1 MLANLCLRTPH
12 FCLRDDVLFLQPPFA
27 RGEQSSPLAPQPA
40 MVSAAQVATYE
51 ALRAVLQ
58 HEEPAYIETLKRD
71 VERARME
78 AEDIR
83 AAALR
88 GAQRGALT
96 NVADPLDEMET
107 TAGESEEEEDG
118 LHCVLCSSTDG
129 TNRFFFNMEP
139 EGRWV
144 GLPEGARI
152 VCSVCFRQDMGRIE
166 SFF

>member
-1 MLANLCLRTPH
+1 
-12 FCLRDDVLFLQPPFA
+12 
-27 RGEQSSPLAPQPA
+27 

-88 GAQRGALT
+88 GAQREALT
-96 NVADPLDEMET
+96 NVADPLDDLVET
-107 TAGESEEEEDG
+107 TAGESEDEQAAF
-118 LHCVLCSSTDG
+118 CVLCGSADG
-129 TNRFFFNMEP
+129 NDRSFFNMQP
-139 EGRWV
+139 EGRWAWLTP
-144 GLPEGARI
+144 GGRI
-152 VCSVCFRQDMGRIE
+152 VCSVCFRQDMGRVE

>member
-1 MLANLCLRTPH
+1 
-12 FCLRDDVLFLQPPFA
+12 
-27 RGEQSSPLAPQPA
+27 

-88 GAQRGALT
+88 GAQREALT
-96 NVADPLDEMET
+96 NVADPLDELWELVHT
-107 TAGESEEEEDG
+107 TAGESEDEQEAF
-118 LHCVLCSSTDG
+118 CVLCGSEDG
-129 TNRFFFNMEP
+129 NDRSFFNMQP
-139 EGRWV
+139 EGRW
-144 GLPEGARI
+144 ARLTPRARR
-152 VCSVCFRQDMGRIE
+152 VCSVCFRQDMGRVE